1 MEAMMLLSS
10 KIFRKVIFLVL
21 YLSFPFI
28 LPAYSE
34 QINVVKPEDVGLSGE
49 RLARL
54 DNVMQRY
61 VDENKLAG
69 VLTLVARHGKIA
81 HLSTIGKMDIENNK
95 AMSEDTIFRMYSMTK
110 LITSV
115 ALLTLYEEG
124 HFQLTDTVE
133 SYIPAFKDLKVFNGI
148 DDSGNMVLVDQK
160 RKMTILDLFKHTSGL
175 GYGGGNTAVDKAY
188 KEAGISGQALTLKE
202 LVNKLGT
209 VPLLYQ
215 PGERWVYSYA
225 HDVQAYLVEHF
236 SGMPFD
242 KYIQE
247 RIFKPL
253 GMSDTSFGLPEEKL
267 DHLSRLYA
275 YTGYKV
281 EQIAFNLKQGLA
293 PLKSREIEYL
303 KRADYPAGGT
313 GLVSTAGDY
322 FRFAQMLLNGGK
334 YNGKQILSPK
344 TVELMTT
351 NHIPERLWSSQPFG
365 GGGYGLGV
373 SVLPD
378 LATAANLGSIG
389 QFGWG
394 GAATTYV
401 IIDPVEDMVSLLM
414 IQYWPL
420 YAPIYGQFQT
430 LVYQAIVEK

>member
-1 MEAMMLLSS
+1 MEAMMLLSI

-21 YLSFPFI
+21 SLSFLFI

-34 QINVVKPEDVGLSGE
+34 QLNTVKPENVGLSSE

-54 DNVMQRY
+54 DGVMQQY

-69 VLTLVARHGKIA
+69 VITLVARHGKIA

-95 AMSEDTIFRMYSMTK
+95 AMSEDTLFRLYSMTK

-124 HFQLTDTVE
+124 LFQLTDTVE
-133 SYIPAFKDLKVFNGI
+133 SYIPAFKDLKVFDRI
-148 DDSGNMVLVDQK
+148 DDSGNMVFVDQK
-160 RKMTILDLFKHTSGL
+160 RKMSILDLFRHTSGL
-175 GYGGGNTAVDKAY
+175 GYGGGDTAVDKAY
-188 KEAGISGQALTLKE
+188 KEAGISGLLTLKE
-202 LVNKLGT
+202 LVAKLGT

-225 HDVQAYLVEHF
+225 HDVQAYLVERF
-236 SGMPFD
+236 SGMPYEKF
-242 KYIQE
+242 IQE

-267 DHLSRLYA
+267 DRLSRLYA
-275 YTGYKV
+275 HVDHKN
-281 EQIAFNLKQGLA
+281 EQIAFDLKQGLA
-293 PLKSREIEYL
+293 PLKSREDEYL
-303 KRADYPAGGT
+303 KRAGYPAGGT

-322 FRFAQMLLNGGK
+322 FRFSQMLLNGGK

-344 TVELMTT
+344 TVELMAT
-351 NHIPERLWSSQPFG
+351 NHIPERLWASQPFG

-378 LATAANLGSIG
+378 LATAANLGSVG

-401 IIDPVEDMVSLLM
+401 IIDPVEDMVSILM

-430 LVYQAIVEK
+430 LVYQSIIDK

>member
-1 MEAMMLLSS
+1 MVQSKNSLKVLIFITLL
-10 KIFRKVIFLVL
+10 L
-21 YLSFPFI
+21 FI
-28 LPAYSE
+28 LPVYSE
-34 QINVVKPEDVGLSGE
+34 QLNTVKPENVGLSSE

-54 DNVMQRY
+54 DGVMLRY
-61 VDENKLAG
+61 VNENKLAG

-95 AMSEDTIFRMYSMTK
+95 MMSEDTLFRLYSMTK

-133 SYIPAFKDLKVFNGI
+133 SHIPAFKDLKVFNGI

-160 RKMTILDLFKHTSGL
+160 KKMTILDLFRHTSGL
-175 GYGGGNTAVDKAY
+175 GYGGGDTAVDKAY
-188 KEAGISGQALTLKE
+188 KEAGISGLLTLKE
-202 LVNKLGT
+202 LVTKLGT

-242 KYIQE
+242 KYIQK
-247 RIFKPL
+247 RIFEPL

-267 DHLSRLYA
+267 GRLSRLYA
-275 YTGYKV
+275 YSGYKD
-281 EQIAFNLKQGLA
+281 EQIAFDLKQGLA
-293 PLKSREIEYL
+293 PLKSREDEYL

-334 YNGKQILSPK
+334 YNGKQILSQK
-344 TVELMTT
+344 TIELMTT
-351 NHIPERLWSSQPFG
+351 NHIPENFWASQPFG
-365 GGGYGLGV
+365 GGGYGLG
-373 SVLPD
+373 
-378 LATAANLGSIG
+378 A
-389 QFGWG
+389 F
-394 GAATTYV
+394 
-401 IIDPVEDMVSLLM
+401 SL
-414 IQYWPL
+414 I
-420 YAPIYGQFQT
+420 
-430 LVYQAIVEK
+430 